1 MLNLSSTFIF
11 QVDISMKKF
20 LLVLS
25 PLFTLTA
32 CGSVAIMDK
41 SEVVSKQPQLIIK
54 TDGDFWGLGQEGTFD
69 IAGMYQG
76 KYSRNSS
83 SSTWFDTV
91 SFKDGELAAEITR
104 NDNGQVWN
112 LICSGGGTSVNYM
125 GVDFGGNKP
134 YRCSVTQRNEK
145 VGEFVLEPQSGMIKV
160 SLEKKEAGY
169 IRVGSSKYDVETV
182 HSSKDL
188 LMSVEKPLGY
198 SFKQVSQE
206 VAAAQTNG
214 MLTLQMMPELNDD
227 EKDTLVIGTIASALS
242 WRPED

>member
-1 MLNLSSTFIF
+1 
-11 QVDISMKKF
+11 MKKLF
-20 LLVLS
+20 FVVITLS
-25 PLFTLTA
+25 TLTA

-41 SEVVSKQPQLIIK
+41 SGAVSTQPELIVK
-54 TDGDFWGLGQEGTFD
+54 TDGDLWGLGEEGTFD
-69 IAGMYQG
+69 ISGMYQG

-104 NDNGQVWN
+104 NDNGQIWN
-112 LICSGGGTSVNYM
+112 LVCSGGGTSVSYM

-134 YRCSVTQRNEK
+134 YRCSVSQNNEK
-145 VGEFVLEPQSGMIKV
+145 VGEFVLEPQAGIIKV
-160 SLEKKEAGY
+160 SLEKKEAGH
-169 IRVGSSKYDVETV
+169 IRVGSIKYDVETV

-198 SFKQVSQE
+198 SFKHGSQE

-214 MLTLQMMPELNDD
+214 MLTLQMLPELNDA

-242 WRPED
+242 WRPEE

>member
-1 MLNLSSTFIF
+1 
-11 QVDISMKKF
+11 MKKF
-20 LLVLS
+20 LLVVT
-25 PLFTLTA
+25 PLFALTA

-41 SEVVSKQPQLIIK
+41 SDAVNQQPELMVK

-69 IAGMYQG
+69 IAGLYQG

-83 SSTWFDTV
+83 NSTWFDTV

-104 NDNGQVWN
+104 VDNDQVWK
-112 LICSGGGTSVNYM
+112 LVCSGGGTSVNYM

-134 YRCSVTQRNEK
+134 YRCSVSQRNEK
-145 VGEFVLEPQSGMIKV
+145 VGEFVLEPQSGMISV

-169 IRVGSSKYDVETV
+169 IRVGSNKYNVETV

-198 SFKQVSQE
+198 SFKKASQE

-214 MLTLQMMPELNDD
+214 MITLQMLPELNDA
-227 EKDTLVIGTIASALS
+227 EKDTLVIGTIASSLS